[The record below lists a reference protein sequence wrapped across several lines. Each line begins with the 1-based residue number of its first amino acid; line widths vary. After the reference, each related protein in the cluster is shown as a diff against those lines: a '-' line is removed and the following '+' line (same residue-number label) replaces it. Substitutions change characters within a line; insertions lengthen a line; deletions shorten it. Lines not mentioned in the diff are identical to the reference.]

1 MQGSCCCD
9 CLAAYFC
16 TECVQC
22 QLGVEIQEQAR
33 KQPEMMQQPVMM
45 QPVMQQPVMMQ
56 PVMQQPVMMGQQMP
70 MMMPR

>member
-33 KQPEMMQQPVMM
+33 KQPGMQQPVMM